1 MKNTALLCILGLAL
15 ASAEILKPAKWSFEG
30 PKVKSKVGDTVTL
43 TFIAKI
49 EKNWYLYSSEL
60 KVEGPT
66 PTEITFTPNASYQT
80 IGKIEAINPKVKHDA
95 IWGGNVH
102 YFIKE
107 AKFTQKVKIL
117 KPNAIIE
124 GKINCQTCTDTDGKC
139 IPIKE
144 KFKFEL

>member
-1 MKNTALLCILGLAL
+1 MKKIAILLIVGLTL
-15 ASAEILKPAKWSFEG
+15 VSAEILKPAKWSFEG
-30 PKVKSKVGDTVTL
+30 PKTKSKVSDIITL

-60 KVEGPT
+60 KVQGPT
-66 PTEITFTPNASYQT
+66 PTEITFTPNSSYQI
-80 IGKIEAINPKVKHDA
+80 IGKIEAINPKVKHDD

-117 KPNAIIE
+117 KPNAVIE
-124 GKINCQTCTDTDGKC
+124 GKINCQTCTDTNGKC